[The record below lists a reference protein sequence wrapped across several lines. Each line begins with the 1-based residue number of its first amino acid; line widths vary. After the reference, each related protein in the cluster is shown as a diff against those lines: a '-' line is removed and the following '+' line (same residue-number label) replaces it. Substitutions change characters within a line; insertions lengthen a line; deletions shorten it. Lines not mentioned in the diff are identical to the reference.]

1 MPGRLLTIQRQAR
14 ELGRLRTGLF
24 DTSGPKGRPVRS
36 DTWIVSSHAEHYIQA
51 AAEFW
56 GGEVEK
62 WQPQGG
68 GAAQWRV
75 VTEEAALDAILPPGD
90 PLSQSL
96 EQWNKGGAARRC
108 DGLTEH
114 LSDSPCICR
123 AKFGDAFHEQ
133 PVGTVCAATT
143 RLNVFL
149 PEMPDVGVWRM
160 ETKSH
165 YAAME
170 IAGAVDL
177 IKSAVGPE
185 AVIPIRLR
193 IEQRQRKAEG
203 KTKRFPVVVVELR
216 GITTGQVLAGSVMG
230 GALPAPK
237 PREAIEAPAVR
248 ALEAAPAVPVTTD
261 RDSVEASLR
270 AIQASGTIADLRQVW
285 PEAKAA
291 GLEELA
297 LKIADEFKQNTAP
310 PAVVESAPS
319 DDVDALWAE
328 IMRTVPADWSTS
340 KVEEQFT
347 ASTGVPVETANA
359 SDMQAYLVSLRGAK

>member
-14 ELGRLRTGLF
+14 ELGRLRSGLF
-24 DTSGPKGRPVRS
+24 DTSGPKGRPVQS

-56 GGEVEK
+56 GGQVEK

-96 EQWNKGGAARRC
+96 EQWNRGGAARRC
-108 DGLTEH
+108 DGITEH

-177 IKSAVGPE
+177 IKSAVGPD

-193 IEQRQRKAEG
+193 IEQRQRKAG
-203 KTKRFPVVVVELR
+203 GQTKKFPVVVVELR

-237 PREAIEAPAVR
+237 PREAIQATAPR
-248 ALEAAPAVPVTTD
+248 ALEAAPAPVVTID
-261 RDSVEASLR
+261 PSEVER
-270 AIQASGTIADLRQVW
+270 AMKAILAGGTLSDLRQVW
-285 PEAKAA
+285 LDAKAA
-291 GLEELA
+291 GSTSLWIEIGEKL
-297 LKIADEFKQNTAP
+297 KQNETP
-310 PAVVESAPS
+310 VESAPVS
-319 DDVDALWAE
+319 DDVDVLWAE
-328 IMRTVPADWSTS
+328 IMRAVPSGWSTS
-340 KVEEQFT
+340 RVEEQFT
-347 ASTGVPVETANA
+347 ASTGVAVETANA